1 MARQEEL
8 FPRPDETISVHPSR
22 AEAPLW
28 IRRLVLWSEPGDV
41 IREITFRRGLNV
53 IWSPD
58 PGSGTASLGQN
69 AESGH
74 GAGKTLLC
82 RLLRYCLGEA
92 TFASDDQRK
101 SILAKFPNGL
111 VGAELIISG
120 SCWAV
125 IRPLGQT
132 RRHLVRRD
140 IALEDLL
147 DSRDPATG
155 VAPLVEALNTVVQPS
170 SLSGIIPEL
179 RDDSSWPFALAW
191 LVRDQENRFDHILDW
206 RHAKSESGSP
216 VSSLSKDQVLAGVRA
231 VLGIL
236 DDEEIRLK
244 NDRQRLP
251 PRRQGLDRDL
261 IYFRRRIDELRTEL
275 LRRAEL
281 DTDNALGG
289 TLDLAALQVI
299 AEQRLWSAEQ
309 LVSSRPFA
317 SEIAATR
324 RELDSLLQ
332 RSAVADRRRKD
343 AEENQEL
350 AARRLQSY
358 MGERTDLKVQ
368 ELRESHGDLCPVCFV
383 PIDLALEQGCTLS
396 TKRRLPGSLADEK
409 AELAVRI
416 EECRSAISHY
426 QAEASKRKAELSL
439 LRMEED
445 KLRGEIADRESLAEQ
460 QREANER
467 QRSDARDFQRRL
479 SEFGELQDR
488 LSKAE
493 LDLLAIED
501 REKKLGEQ
509 QAILRDRHSGVM
521 RRFNEIYTYVCR
533 GLLGSDVEASID
545 LTGQGLQARV
555 QVGGQA
561 MESLKALAFD
571 VAAMLMSLEAR
582 AGVPAFLVHDSPREA
597 DLGESIYHRLF
608 RFAVAL
614 ENLSEQ
620 PPFQY
625 IITTTSGPPAEVQ
638 SSEYVVQSLSGST
651 VNDRLLRC
659 DLR

>member
-8 FPRPDETISVHPSR
+8 FPKPDEAISVHPSR

-58 PGSGTASLGQN
+58 PGSGAASLGQN

-92 TFASDDQRK
+92 TFASDDQRR

-111 VGAELIISG
+111 VGAELFISG

-132 RRHLVRRD
+132 RRHLVRRET
-140 IALEDLL
+140 ALEALL
-147 DSRDPATG
+147 DSKDPATG

-179 RDDSSWPFALAW
+179 RDDSSWLFALAW

-206 RHAKSESGSP
+206 RHARSESGSP

-231 VLGIL
+231 MLGIL

-275 LRRAEL
+275 LHRAGL
-281 DTDNALGG
+281 DQDGALGG

-299 AEQRLWSAEQ
+299 AERRLRSAEQ

-317 SEIAATR
+317 SEIAAAR
-324 RELDSLLQ
+324 RELDAVLQ
-332 RSAVADRRRKD
+332 RSAVADRRHKD
-343 AEENQEL
+343 AEGNQEL

-396 TKRRLPGSLADEK
+396 TKRRLPESLADEK

-426 QAEASKRKAELSL
+426 QAEANNRKAELSL
-439 LRMEED
+439 LRIEED

-467 QRSDARDFQRRL
+467 QRSDARDFERRL

-509 QAILRDRHSGVM
+509 QAVLRDRHSGVM

-571 VAAMLMSLEAR
+571 VAAMLMGLEAR
-582 AGVPAFLVHDSPREA
+582 AGLPAFLVHDSPREA

-625 IITTTSGPPAEVQ
+625 IITTTSGPPAEIQ